1 MLINAVLNSN
11 TNLMNK
17 LLFSFMLLSP
27 QRQGDLRNLRCE
39 KANLQKGFICFNENN
54 NKTGA
59 RAIIPLSTQGKKI
72 LEIASKISGGKYIF
86 SSTSKPVS
94 ENTLNKLIKTQGIN
108 FTMHGWRSTFATAIQ
123 ACDELGHNSIYRKKI
138 ADIVMLHSTQSAVD
152 MAYFMEQAKQSEIKE
167 VLQFWADKIENLGL
181 DIAYLQKQIF

>member
-1 MLINAVLNSN
+1 
-11 TNLMNK
+11 
-17 LLFSFMLLSP
+17 
-27 QRQGDLRNLRCE
+27 
-39 KANLQKGFICFNENN
+39 
-54 NKTGA
+54 
-59 RAIIPLSTQGKKI
+59 
-72 LEIASKISGGKYIF
+72 
-86 SSTSKPVS
+86 
-94 ENTLNKLIKTQGIN
+94 
-108 FTMHGWRSTFATAIQ
+108 MHGWRSIFATAIQ